1 MFRAGH
7 LKTIGKAG
15 TGWHFHRT
23 MDELVHD
30 LVSAL
35 EESSEQAAR
44 GGFGDGGD
52 HALAVGCLLKRQA
65 RKRRGRKRR
74 SDNPHPPWDTGHLSE
89 GSESSVEEHKDYRA
103 SSGGVSAANSHARD
117 NSDSDDQL
125 GPKRRP
131 PHAADLGRSKRPIW
145 PDDLAVLGSAEG
157 TRSLRRRRKVKRMA
171 VDPPVEP
178 EPHSSILLGPPP
190 VPKARVGSR
199 PHRLYGNE
207 SRGAMELCGGGLL
220 GSVGE
225 KNRVKKRKLAMQR
238 LGLEAA
244 DEGVVVESEDPLSSP
259 KEGSKEKMELDEQKG
274 SDEDMSDSETS
285 SVSNS
290 SDGGLYTNDE
300 GRQGDDEQSD
310 WFCDGEPASGSGP
323 GGACG
328 IAGVVPWWEREAT
341 SEELDLADPV
351 FNSILTG
358 SFPLLS
364 PAAQRG
370 FQARLSRLHGNQQ
383 GSEAG
388 SSQGFSERLS
398 QDPHEPWFNASS
410 RRDHGQL
417 HWDPRTDRGHRRSCS
432 VKTASRQTSGHLGS
446 LCTGDIKRRRKA
458 APLGTVVPSAKNIG
472 SWAMRHAAN
481 VGNDRGTSCNQ
492 ITWRPR
498 SEKLL
503 LSPAYKRRI
512 KTVWLGKTQL
522 PSLTRTWGA
531 ACCKA
536 WAGARGWD
544 SALRGGVS
552 PNPSGPHR
560 DPKGQV

>member
-15 TGWHFHRT
+15 TGWHFRRT

-74 SDNPHPPWDTGHLSE
+74 SDNPHPPWEAGHLSE

-103 SSGGVSAANSHARD
+103 GTGGVSAANSHARD
-117 NSDSDDQL
+117 NSDSDEQL

-131 PHAADLGRSKRPIW
+131 PNAADLGRSKRPFW

-171 VDPPVEP
+171 VDPPVDP
-178 EPHSSILLGPPP
+178 EPHSSIMLGPPP
-190 VPKARVGSR
+190 VPKARVGGR
-199 PHRLYGNE
+199 PHRLGAGE
-207 SRGAMELCGGGLL
+207 GRGALELCGGGLM
-220 GSVGE
+220 GSGGG
-225 KNRVKKRKLAMQR
+225 KNSIKKRKLGIHR
-238 LGLEAA
+238 LGVEAA
-244 DEGVVVESEDPLSSP
+244 DEGVVVESEDPVSP
-259 KEGSKEKMELDEQKG
+259 PVDGAKDKMELEEQKG

-310 WFCDGEPASGSGP
+310 WFYEGDPGSGSGP

-328 IAGVVPWWEREAT
+328 IAGVVPWWERETA

-364 PAAQRG
+364 PGAQRG
-370 FQARLSRLHGNQQ
+370 FQARLSRLHGNQP

-388 SSQGFSERLS
+388 LQGSSSPGFNERLS
-398 QDPHEPWFNASS
+398 RQTQDSHEPWFSSGS
-410 RRDHGQL
+410 RREHGQL
-417 HWDPRTDRGHRRSCS
+417 HWDPRTDRGHRRTCS
-432 VKTASRQTSGHLGS
+432 MKTASRQTSGHLGS

-458 APLGTVVPSAKNIG
+458 APLGTTAPPGVVGENAPPIPDSN
-472 SWAMRHAAN
+472 M
-481 VGNDRGTSCNQ
+481 GNRMLQSMGWSPGMGLGPEGRG
-492 ITWRPR
+492 ITEPIR
-498 SEKLL
+498 
-503 LSPAYKRRI
+503 A
-512 KTVWLGKTQL
+512 TQ
-522 PSLTRTWGA
+522 R
-531 ACCKA
+531 
-536 WAGARGWD
+536 
-544 SALRGGVS
+544 
-552 PNPSGPHR
+552 
-560 DPKGQV
+560 PKGAGLGFN

>member
-1 MFRAGH
+1 MFRAAN

-15 TGWHFHRT
+15 TGWHFRRT

-74 SDNPHPPWDTGHLSE
+74 SDNPHPPWETGHLSE

-103 SSGGVSAANSHARD
+103 SIGGVSAANSHARD
-117 NSDSDDQL
+117 NSDSDEQL
-125 GPKRRP
+125 GPKRRTP
-131 PHAADLGRSKRPIW
+131 LTADMVRSKRPLW

-178 EPHSSILLGPPP
+178 EPPSTTMLGPPP
-190 VPKARVGSR
+190 VPKARVGCR
-199 PHRLYGNE
+199 PHRLGAGE
-207 SRGAMELCGGGLL
+207 SRSAMEVCGGSL
-220 GSVGE
+220 VGPVGG
-225 KNRVKKRKLAMQR
+225 KNRVKKRKLATHR
-238 LGLEAA
+238 LGIEAA
-244 DEGVVVESEDPLSSP
+244 DEGVVVESEDPISSP
-259 KEGSKEKMELDEQKG
+259 TEGSKDKMELEEQKG

-310 WFCDGEPASGSGP
+310 WFYEGEPGSGSGP

-328 IAGVVPWWEREAT
+328 IAGVVPWWERET
-341 SEELDLADPV
+341 GSEELDLADPV

-358 SFPLLS
+358 SFPLMS
-364 PAAQRG
+364 PGAQRG
-370 FQARLSRLHGNQQ
+370 FQARLSHQV
-383 GSEAG
+383 SEAG
-388 SSQGFSERLS
+388 SPSPSFKDRLS
-398 QDPHEPWFNASS
+398 RQTQDSHEPWFSSGS
-410 RRDHGQL
+410 RREHGQL

-446 LCTGDIKRRRKA
+446 LCTGDVKRRRKA
-458 APLGTVVPSAKNIG
+458 APLGSIAPSGVVGENAPPISDT
-472 SWAMRHAAN
+472 N
-481 VGNDRGTSCNQ
+481 VGNRMLQSMGWAPGMGLGPEGRG
-492 ITWRPR
+492 ITEPIR
-498 SEKLL
+498 
-503 LSPAYKRRI
+503 A
-512 KTVWLGKTQL
+512 TQ
-522 PSLTRTWGA
+522 R
-531 ACCKA
+531 
-536 WAGARGWD
+536 
-544 SALRGGVS
+544 
-552 PNPSGPHR
+552 
-560 DPKGQV
+560 PKGTGLGFN

>member
-1 MFRAGH
+1 MFRTGD

-74 SDNPHPPWDTGHLSE
+74 SDNPHPPWETAHLSE

-131 PHAADLGRSKRPIW
+131 LHAADLGRSKRPIW

-171 VDPPVEP
+171 VDPPLEP

-190 VPKARVGSR
+190 VPKARVGSK
-199 PHRLYGNE
+199 PQRLCGNE
-207 SRGAMELCGGGLL
+207 SKGAMELCGGGLI

-244 DEGVVVESEDPLSSP
+244 DEGVVVESEDPLSSL
-259 KEGSKEKMELDEQKG
+259 KEGSKEKMDLDEQKG
-274 SDEDMSDSETS
+274 SDEDMSDRCETS

-310 WFCDGEPASGSGP
+310 WFYDGETGSGSGP

-328 IAGVVPWWEREAT
+328 IAGVVPWWEREAA

-364 PAAQRG
+364 PTSHRG

-388 SSQGFSERLS
+388 LAGSSSQGFSERLS
-398 QDPHEPWFNASS
+398 QDPHEPWFSSSS
-410 RRDHGQL
+410 RRDHSQL
-417 HWDPRTDRGHRRSCS
+417 HWDPRTERGHRRSCS

-458 APLGTVVPSAKNIG
+458 APLGTVVPSVVVGENAAPIPETNMG
-472 SWAMRHAAN
+472 SRMLQSMGWSPGM
-481 VGNDRGTSCNQ
+481 GLGPEGRG
-492 ITWRPR
+492 ITEPIR
-498 SEKLL
+498 
-503 LSPAYKRRI
+503 A
-512 KTVWLGKTQL
+512 TQ
-522 PSLTRTWGA
+522 R
-531 ACCKA
+531 
-536 WAGARGWD
+536 
-544 SALRGGVS
+544 
-552 PNPSGPHR
+552 
-560 DPKGQV
+560 PKGAGLGFN